1 MFATMN
7 PNWATS
13 SDQADPNNINWHVKN
28 ENTNLGLTDSQI
40 TTTCYSGT
48 TSTTKTC
55 ASATTGDT
63 VKVVVTYTFKP
74 LTPAISALIS
84 SALNL
89 SATSEMGAY

>member
-1 MFATMN
+1 MLYDRWSATL
-7 PNWATS
+7 
-13 SDQADPNNINWHVKN
+13 DINWRAKN

-55 ASATTGDT
+55 TSATTGDT

-74 LTPAISALIS
+74 LTPVISALVGS
-84 SALNL
+84 SLNL
-89 SATSEMGAY
+89 SATAEMGVY